1 MNTVFNEL
9 KFRTKLLSGYGL
21 ILTLM
26 AIIALVVFLSV
37 KSLTN
42 NFDWVTHTYR
52 VLSTASNI
60 EAAAV
65 DMETGMRGY
74 LLAGKEDFLA
84 PYNNGN
90 KTFVSLVSSL
100 SKTVSDNPAQ
110 IKLLNEIST
119 TIKAWQQNVTEP
131 IIELRREIGDA
142 KSMNDMASLVGE
154 AKGKQYFDKFRNQL
168 ANFIQNEKVLMEKRQ
183 ARAKRSNNIKELKKL
198 SGWVE
203 HTHRV
208 IATAQAIIAAAVD
221 METGMR
227 GFLLAGKEEF
237 LQPYNQGKN
246 TFYLLIDELSQT
258 VSDNPAQVELLAE
271 SKTTID
277 NWIELV
283 VIKQIELRRQIGNAK
298 TMDDMADLVAE
309 AKGKTYFDK
318 FRSQIKTFKD
328 RESSLMAVRYEE
340 LLSTETIVINA
351 TFLGTL
357 TAIVFG
363 IFVALWLTGYVM
375 NLLGGEPSYIAQ
387 MAKKV
392 AEGDLSIDINK
403 DEADQGIFA
412 EMKVMVATL
421 QEKTDLAQQIAAGNL
436 NLKVSLASKEDS
448 LGLAFQEMI
457 NNLNDVLGQTQQASV
472 EIADASN
479 SVSSSSNALSEGAA
493 SQAASLENISSS
505 LNQLSTQINL
515 NADNATQ
522 AKNLTLNAQKETQ
535 TGSDKMEEMIVA
547 MEEISSSSQSIS
559 QFINTIDEI
568 AAQTNLLAL
577 NAAIEAA
584 RAGEQGRGF
593 AVVADEVRSLAARS
607 TQAAAETAQLIS
619 GAVEKTRTGSDIAS
633 QTSES
638 LRSVYE
644 SIRQAS
650 DLVESIAEASTEQA
664 TGAQV
669 INEGVADIDSVT
681 QQNND
686 SAQGSAAAAEQLSN
700 QAQQLQSMLTRFK
713 LMT

>member
-1 MNTVFNEL
+1 MFNDL
-9 KFRTKLLSGYGL
+9 KFSTKLLSSYGL

-26 AIIALVVFLSV
+26 TVISVIVFFSV

-42 NFDWVTHTYR
+42 NFNWVAHTHK
-52 VLSTASNI
+52 VLATASSI
-60 EAAAV
+60 EASAV

-74 LLAGKEDFLA
+74 LLAGKEGFLD

-90 KTFVSLVSSL
+90 NTFVSLVASL
-100 SKTVSDNPAQ
+100 SETVSDNPVQ
-110 IKLLNEIST
+110 VKLLAEIST
-119 TIKAWQQNVTEP
+119 TINEWRQKVTEP
-131 IIELRREIGDA
+131 IIKLRSDIGDA
-142 KSMNDMASLVGE
+142 KTMNDMADLVSE
-154 AKGKQYFDKFRNQL
+154 AKGKQYFDKFRQQL
-168 ANFIQNEKVLMEKRQ
+168 ATFIQKERVLMDKRKEQ
-183 ARAKRSNNIKELKKL
+183 AKQSTSINELKKL
-198 SGWVE
+198 TDWVE
-203 HTHRV
+203 HTYQV
-208 IATAQAIIAAAVD
+208 IATAQAIIASAVD

-237 LQPYNQGKN
+237 LEPYKQGKSS
-246 TFYLLIDELSQT
+246 FYRLIAELSET
-258 VSDNPAQVELLAE
+258 VSDNPAQVALLAE

-277 NWIELV
+277 NWINIIV
-283 VIKQIELRRQIGNAK
+283 VNQIELRHQIGDAK
-298 TMDDMADLVAE
+298 TMDDMADLVGE
-309 AKGKTYFDK
+309 AKGKAYFDK
-318 FRSQIKTFKD
+318 FRAQIKTFKD
-328 RESSLMAVRYEE
+328 RESSLMSVRNKE
-340 LLSTETIVINA
+340 LINTESTVIYT

-363 IFVALWLTGYVM
+363 IIIAIWLTRHVM

-392 AEGDLSIDINK
+392 AQGNLSIELRK
-403 DEADQGIFA
+403 DEAEQGIYA
-412 EMKVMVATL
+412 EMKSMVATL
-421 QEKTDLAQQIAAGNL
+421 QEKANLAQQIASGDL
-436 NLKVSLASKEDS
+436 NLKVNLSSEEDS
-448 LGLAFQEMI
+448 LGVALQEMI
-457 NNLNDVLGQTQQASV
+457 DNLNDVLGQTQQASV
-472 EIADASN
+472 EIADASS
-479 SVSSSSNALSEGAA
+479 SVSSSSNELSEGAA
-493 SQAASLENISSS
+493 SQAATLENISSS

-522 AKNLTLNAQKETQ
+522 AKDLTFNAQKETK

-593 AVVADEVRSLAARS
+593 AVVADEVRNLAARS
-607 TQAAAETAQLIS
+607 TQAAAETSQLIS
-619 GAVEKTRTGSDIAS
+619 GAVEKTKIGSDIAS

-638 LRSVYE
+638 LRGVFE

-650 DLVESIAEASTEQA
+650 DLVESIAEASVEQA
-664 TGAQV
+664 TGAKV
-669 INEGVADIDSVT
+669 ISEGVAEIDGVT

-686 SAQGSAAAAEQLSN
+686 TAQGSAAAAEQLSH
-700 QAQQLQSMLTRFK
+700 QANQLQTMLTRFK